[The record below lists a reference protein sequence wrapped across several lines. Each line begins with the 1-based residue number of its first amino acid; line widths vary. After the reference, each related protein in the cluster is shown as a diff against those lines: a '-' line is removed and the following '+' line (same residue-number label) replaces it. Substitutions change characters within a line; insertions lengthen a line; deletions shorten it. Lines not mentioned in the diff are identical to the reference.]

1 MFSPKVSYFL
11 YRYTVSWIQ
20 IVITIDYDNFLW
32 ENCVSCVSFSLFFYD
47 CGWQAVPTSAHLHIV
62 KRFWLRLET
71 SFHPHSAGKQGIFT
85 LLWKSLK
92 QSRKTVCR
100 NSELFIWLRVRL
112 RNYVWDVALLHSLYG
127 TGWDGGPTK
136 ALGDTPANWVSCN
149 NMIHFF
155 CWEF

>member
-1 MFSPKVSYFL
+1 MIISYEK
-11 YRYTVSWIQ
+11 
-20 IVITIDYDNFLW
+20 IVFP
-32 ENCVSCVSFSLFFYD
+32 VFPFFLFFYD

-71 SFHPHSAGKQGIFT
+71 SFHPHSAGKQAIFT

-112 RNYVWDVALLHSLYG
+112 RNYVWDVALLHLVYG
-127 TGWDGGPTK
+127 AGWDGGPTK
-136 ALGDTPANWVSCN
+136 ALGDTPANWVLCN
-149 NMIHFF
+149 NMIHFTFFTSLHFF